1 MRHTVLVCLTLMS
14 LSLAWTGRAAADAI
28 GDDLQ
33 AITEVGPKG
42 EGHDAATAAIQ
53 RIEQANADALTRILA
68 AMDGANPLAVNW
80 LRGAF
85 ESVADRVLSET
96 GTLPVSDLEAF
107 LAETSHNP
115 RARRLAYEWII
126 KADPAAADRIIPE
139 MISDP
144 SAEMRRD
151 AVARLIDEAEQLE
164 ADGKQDAA
172 RTTYGAAM
180 QGAVDGDQ
188 VELLAKSLDKLGASV
203 DLVDH
208 FGLVT
213 EWKVIGPFDNRGGIG
228 FAAVYPPE
236 EELNFDAEYEGQL
249 GPVSWEPVQ
258 APTPPDVYD
267 VGKVGRVDLAELTAP
282 HKGAVTYTAT
292 GFVAAEAGPVEFR
305 IGTPNAWKLWVN
317 GKEVFGQEEYHRGM
331 FFDQYSVQAE
341 LQEGEN
347 TILLKVCQNE
357 QTEDWAQDWAF
368 QLRICDLTGR
378 GLNSAEERTAA
389 RVE

>member
-1 MRHTVLVCLTLMS
+1 MRKTPS
-14 LSLAWTGRAAADAI
+14 LLLILAFASLNACVTAHADELDEA
-28 GDDLQ
+28 LQ
-33 AITEVGPKG
+33 AVTAVGPRG
-42 EGHDAATAAIQ
+42 EGHDAATAAVQ
-53 RIEQANADALTRILA
+53 RLEQADADDLTRILA
-68 AMDGANPLAVNW
+68 AMDGVNPLAVNW

-85 ESVADRVLSET
+85 ESVADRVLSAS
-96 GTLPVSDLEAF
+96 GRLPVDQLEAF
-107 LAETSHNP
+107 LADISHNP

-126 KADPAAADRIIPE
+126 KAEPEAADRIIPE
-139 MISDP
+139 MLNDP

-151 AVARLIDEAEQLE
+151 AVARLITQGEQQE
-164 ADGKQDAA
+164 TDGQQEAA
-172 RTTYGAAM
+172 RQTYEAAM

-188 VELLAKSLDKLGASV
+188 VETLAKSLDKLGASV

-208 FGLVT
+208 FGLLT
-213 EWKVIGPFDNRGGIG
+213 QWKVIGPFDNRGGIG

-236 EELNFDAEYEGQL
+236 QELDFDAEYEGQL
-249 GPVSWEPVQ
+249 GPVSWEGIK

-292 GFVAAEAGPVEFR
+292 EFVSPDAGPVEFR

-317 GKEVFGQEEYHRGM
+317 GEQVFGQEEYHRGM
-331 FFDQYSVQAE
+331 FFDQYIVRAE
-341 LQEGEN
+341 LKEGEN

-357 QTEDWAQDWAF
+357 QTEDWAQDWVF

-378 GLNSAEERTAA
+378 ALNSAEERTAA